1 MTNSI
6 WIVFCYFIVFVC
18 ATNSDGNA
26 SLTWCSEGSIRRNA
40 TCEPC
45 DSAQFCRRGAAFAV
59 ARQAIVDAF
68 GFATHDAY
76 GLELA
81 HSELFAFRRRRDE
94 FVDGLNPANAFILFD
109 GPVRQ
114 CTFTAICAF
123 DDLTERGR
131 VCAQRLWFS
140 NDMSD
145 PSFVFQ
151 TFDNFL
157 LLAIFAVAFFGLT
170 LLATLVVAWRKPS
183 WLRKIDFVS
192 QRAQTLCLRALL
204 LTEPNRSLGFAMV
217 VARLLCA
224 LVVRVVAL

>member
-1 MTNSI
+1 
-6 WIVFCYFIVFVC
+6 
-18 ATNSDGNA
+18 
-26 SLTWCSEGSIRRNA
+26 
-40 TCEPC
+40 
-45 DSAQFCRRGAAFAV
+45 
-59 ARQAIVDAF
+59 
-68 GFATHDAY
+68 
-76 GLELA
+76 
-81 HSELFAFRRRRDE
+81 
-94 FVDGLNPANAFILFD
+94 
-109 GPVRQ
+109 
-114 CTFTAICAF
+114 
-123 DDLTERGR
+123 
-131 VCAQRLWFS
+131 
-140 NDMSD
+140 MSD

-204 LTEPNRSLGFAMV
+204 LTEPNRSLGFAMF